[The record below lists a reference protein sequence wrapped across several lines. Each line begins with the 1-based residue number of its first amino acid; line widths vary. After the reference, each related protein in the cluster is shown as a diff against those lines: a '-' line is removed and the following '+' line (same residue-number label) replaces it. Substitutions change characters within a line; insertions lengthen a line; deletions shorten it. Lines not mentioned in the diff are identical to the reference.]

1 MSGKV
6 IWNSLKPQFKTL
18 KPEDSKPE
26 NFGKFHEFLALTLTQ
41 WFSTYFLPKQIF
53 DAKGVQ
59 YIPPN
64 ETVFWNENTKLLSS
78 FKFTTTTI
86 PFTKDELIGVF
97 KMKDQSFPTLFALI
111 GTKIS
116 LMLNMMICTIP
127 GSTLSAIPT
136 KPYLTA
142 HFKNKGILYVKALS
156 ALKFTAEEIKS
167 MKATETIWDLFE
179 DFLIDAIN
187 STNSAIF
194 TVTGTL
200 PPGTFIGEIDA
211 KLSI

>member
-64 ETVFWNENTKLLSS
+64 
-78 FKFTTTTI
+78 
-86 PFTKDELIGVF
+86 
-97 KMKDQSFPTLFALI
+97 
-111 GTKIS
+111 
-116 LMLNMMICTIP
+116 
-127 GSTLSAIPT
+127 
-136 KPYLTA
+136 
-142 HFKNKGILYVKALS
+142 
-156 ALKFTAEEIKS
+156 
-167 MKATETIWDLFE
+167 
-179 DFLIDAIN
+179 
-187 STNSAIF
+187 
-194 TVTGTL
+194 
-200 PPGTFIGEIDA
+200 
-211 KLSI
+211 